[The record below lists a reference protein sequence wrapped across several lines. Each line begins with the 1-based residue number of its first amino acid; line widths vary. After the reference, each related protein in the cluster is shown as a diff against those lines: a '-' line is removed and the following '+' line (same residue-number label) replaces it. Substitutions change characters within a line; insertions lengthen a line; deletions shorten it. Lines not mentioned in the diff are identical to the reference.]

1 MEYWAVFIFTLQS
14 TFSFYP
20 LFSKDL
26 VLGLEEGNTSH
37 IVNQVSRSEGIEM
50 DLTRVFGGT
59 GGFADPNATT
69 VATSYDSLS
78 AFRNSAQPAQP
89 PNQAFRNAHDAAVA
103 LQREA
108 HGYEDKANKVFQQI
122 QQLQRAVAFAKE
134 GYDALVRERDQFNSL
149 LVQAEGRLN
158 EVQRVVQRYTV
169 VQEPVVASD
178 GFTYERR
185 VIKQYLDE
193 CQRSGV
199 APISQQTQQELNATL
214 IPNQSL
220 KKLVELL
227 KGARPSE
234 TSTANVAAA
243 AKSAATAEAAA
254 AQQRNSTNNVAK
266 ANDTPVSAPGGS
278 DQRLH
283 PCVRVYGYCNY
294 KESCT
299 YAQYPYDAC
308 LSHLK
313 GKCRFGSQCHELH
326 VDFKGPSG
334 VQQYQQRK

>member
-1 MEYWAVFIFTLQS
+1 
-14 TFSFYP
+14 
-20 LFSKDL
+20 
-26 VLGLEEGNTSH
+26 
-37 IVNQVSRSEGIEM
+37 M

-59 GGFADPNATT
+59 GGFVDPSAGTAAT
-69 VATSYDSLS
+69 YDSLS
-78 AFRNSAQPAQP
+78 AFRTSAQPAQP

-108 HGYEDKANKVFQQI
+108 HGYEDKSTKLFQQI
-122 QQLQRAVAFAKE
+122 QNLQRAVQSAKD
-134 GYDALVRERDQFNSL
+134 GYDALARERDQFNAL

-193 CQRSGV
+193 CQRSNI

-227 KGARPSE
+227 KSARPSE
-234 TSTANVAAA
+234 TSTANAAVAKTAAA
-243 AKSAATAEAAA
+243 TGDVQQAQRHPTHGGGGKQHGGEAQNAGSG
-254 AQQRNSTNNVAK
+254 N
-266 ANDTPVSAPGGS
+266 GGNGAS

-313 GKCRFGSQCHELH
+313 GKCRFGTQCHELH
-326 VDFKGPSG
+326 VDFKGPAG
-334 VQQYQQRK
+334 GGGQGYQRK

>member
-1 MEYWAVFIFTLQS
+1 
-14 TFSFYP
+14 
-20 LFSKDL
+20 
-26 VLGLEEGNTSH
+26 
-37 IVNQVSRSEGIEM
+37 M

-59 GGFADPNATT
+59 GGFSDPNTIAP
-69 VATSYDSLS
+69 YDSLS

-89 PNQAFRNAHDAAVA
+89 AVPPNQAFRNAHDAAVS

-108 HGYEDKANKVFQQI
+108 HGYEDKASKIFQQI
-122 QQLQRAVAFAKE
+122 QQLQRAVAGAKE

-149 LVQAEGRLN
+149 LVQAEGRLG

-178 GFTYERR
+178 GYTYERR

-227 KGARPSE
+227 KGAKPAEGSQ
-234 TSTANVAAA
+234 
-243 AKSAATAEAAA
+243 AATGGKPTATD
-254 AQQRNSTNNVAK
+254 AQRTSAVAK
-266 ANDTPVSAPGGS
+266 PDAPLAHNAAPAAPTTGGAPGG
-278 DQRLH
+278 DARLH

-313 GKCRFGSQCHELH
+313 GKCRFGNQCHELH
-326 VDFKGPSG
+326 VDFKGPTG
-334 VQQYQQRK
+334 AHNGGFQRK